1 VLEALIVTCGHETTS
16 SAIGGGLLA
25 LLEQRDQLE
34 MLQANPEL
42 IDNAADELIRFRP
55 AGQRCQPPT
64 CGRSGH
70 CSCVSAAAKGRERP
84 GP

>member
-1 VLEALIVTCGHETTS
+1 MLEALIVTCGHETTS

-55 AGQRCQPPT
+55 AGNLEKGPYVMAVNPSYGLRRARLAYPPD
-64 CGRSGH
+64 
-70 CSCVSAAAKGRERP
+70 
-84 GP
+84 